1 MPILRIV
8 LGAVVAGDPKQSW
21 VEVDFVWKAVL
32 RGLGHFL
39 FLLNLA
45 YIVYHATKQP
55 SRGTCDNLA

>member
-1 MPILRIV
+1 MPILRTV

-39 FLLNLA
+39 FLA
-45 YIVYHATKQP
+45 KSSVYRVSRHQATE
-55 SRGTCDNLA
+55 